1 MAQCDQQSKKKEEYY
16 MGLTREILIHKN
28 KEVKNIEEI
37 SNLLIN
43 QADTKTES
51 ERIEMIQRYKENI
64 ILLLEELQKVK
75 EKYYGIKGELEMDT
89 ILFNKFI
96 YHFDTLKYRK
106 DLVEKINHLDRD
118 NLYYYTKQEL
128 QHKNYSEEKICL
140 LVNSDIYQRLSG
152 SNTFL
157 YEEKNFYQNE
167 IARLTE
173 INMNLTQ
180 KKKKYKLTL
189 KDKTHEFDQYKTQAE
204 DEIVKLNIQLAKEKV
219 DSEAQT
225 DTDYYKYNKLIKN
238 NELITI
244 HKKLTKKTIND
255 YIERIK
261 FSCTK
266 TKPISKISLLKLI
279 PEIITEKKESDEENE
294 RNKKMKLTLAD
305 FLINYIQK
313 KLKLHK
319 IVKQNTEGTIMS
331 ILKYSSEDIRID
343 YFRRFI
349 GLGEDHIR

>member
-1 MAQCDQQSKKKEEYY
+1 
-16 MGLTREILIHKN
+16 
-28 KEVKNIEEI
+28 
-37 SNLLIN
+37 
-43 QADTKTES
+43 
-51 ERIEMIQRYKENI
+51 
-64 ILLLEELQKVK
+64 
-75 EKYYGIKGELEMDT
+75 
-89 ILFNKFI
+89 
-96 YHFDTLKYRK
+96 
-106 DLVEKINHLDRD
+106 
-118 NLYYYTKQEL
+118 
-128 QHKNYSEEKICL
+128 
-140 LVNSDIYQRLSG
+140 
-152 SNTFL
+152 
-157 YEEKNFYQNE
+157 
-167 IARLTE
+167 
-173 INMNLTQ
+173 MNLTQ
-180 KKKKYKLTL
+180 KKKKYKLQL

-244 HKKLTKKTIND
+244 HKKLTNKTKIYD

-313 KLKLHK
+313 KFKLHK

-331 ILKYSSEDIRID
+331 ILK
-343 YFRRFI
+343 
-349 GLGEDHIR
+349 

>member
-1 MAQCDQQSKKKEEYY
+1 M
-16 MGLTREILIHKN
+16 
-28 KEVKNIEEI
+28 
-37 SNLLIN
+37 
-43 QADTKTES
+43 
-51 ERIEMIQRYKENI
+51 
-64 ILLLEELQKVK
+64 
-75 EKYYGIKGELEMDT
+75 
-89 ILFNKFI
+89 
-96 YHFDTLKYRK
+96 KYRK

-204 DEIVKLNIQLAKEKV
+204 DEIVKLNIQLAKKKV

-238 NELITI
+238 NEVITI
-244 HKKLTKKTIND
+244 HKKLTNKTKIND

-266 TKPISKISLLKLI
+266 TKPISKISLF
-279 PEIITEKKESDEENE
+279 ET
-294 RNKKMKLTLAD
+294 
-305 FLINYIQK
+305 
-313 KLKLHK
+313 
-319 IVKQNTEGTIMS
+319 
-331 ILKYSSEDIRID
+331 YS
-343 YFRRFI
+343 
-349 GLGEDHIR
+349 